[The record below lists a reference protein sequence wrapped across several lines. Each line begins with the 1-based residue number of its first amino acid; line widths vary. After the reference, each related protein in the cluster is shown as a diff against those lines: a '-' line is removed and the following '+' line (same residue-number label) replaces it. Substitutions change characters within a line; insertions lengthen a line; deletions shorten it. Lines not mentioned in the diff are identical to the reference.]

1 MNIRALVAE
10 AIGTFILVLFGSLG
24 VVTLVIV
31 TKGQGDPLLSILI
44 IPFAFGLGLMA
55 AIAIGGPISGGHFNP
70 AVTLAAALDA
80 RLTWQD
86 AIGYVVAQI
95 VGALAA
101 SLSILLLTSVQMVA
115 ATVNQPGPI
124 ADTQLAID
132 LRAFAVE
139 GILTAIFVGV
149 ILTVTRRAPDQALL
163 AIPFTLVAIH
173 YVSIQISGASVNP
186 VRSLAPAIVSGTYS
200 SLWVYLTAPFL
211 GAIVGWGV
219 YKFLSPDGSE
229 RGVSDERDDDE
240 DDDDEHL
247 DDDLEDL
254 DDDLDDL
261 EVRRDRA

>member
-24 VVTLVIV
+24 VVSLVIITEGV
-31 TKGQGDPLLSILI
+31 GNPLLAILI
-44 IPFAFGLGLMA
+44 IPFSFGLGLMA

-70 AVTLAAALDA
+70 AVTLAALFDA
-80 RLTWQD
+80 RLSWQD
-86 AIGYVVAQI
+86 AVGYVVAQI

-115 ATVNQPGPI
+115 ATVTQPGPI
-124 ADTQLAID
+124 SDTQLAVD

-139 GILTAIFVGV
+139 GILTAVFVAV

-173 YVSIQISGASVNP
+173 YVSIQISGSSVNP

-211 GAIVGWGV
+211 GSIVGWGV
-219 YKFLSPDGSE
+219 YKFLSPDGTGGGE
-229 RGVSDERDDDE
+229 AGEDDDE
-240 DDDDEHL
+240 DEDEGEDL
-247 DDDLEDL
+247 DEDL
-254 DDDLDDL
+254 DDDLDDDL
-261 EVRRDRA
+261 EVRRERA